1 MLPPVPPDLT
11 NQVLFL
17 AGIVGHNPIGQ
28 DGITLVHITLVNG
41 HKDRLFLTNQ
51 DHFYLGSGNRGIQ
64 QISAQHDVVLLQ
76 YRDDDYREFSALAF
90 MDADTI

>member
-51 DHFYLGSGNRGIQ
+51 DHFYLGSGNRGSKLVFSIVSAM
-64 QISAQHDVVLLQ
+64 ISA
-76 YRDDDYREFSALAF
+76 RPSWS
-90 MDADTI
+90 